1 LIFIKKLIPSPEPDN
16 SLKKEIIVKKFCYF
30 CALFLTI
37 FAAGFAS
44 AAPID
49 IYVSI
54 LPQKWLL
61 EKVGGDLVIPHV
73 LVNKGQ
79 DPHTF
84 EPTPRQ
90 VVSISAAKAY
100 FTMNMQFENIM
111 LNKLIHNNN
120 VLKTV
125 DITNGIERIAMNG
138 EHHHDDAEHDHH
150 DDMLLDPH
158 VWLSVSNLKIMASN
172 MAAALITMDKAN
184 AGRYKE
190 NLATADSLL
199 TNLQKELSEQ
209 LAPFKG
215 ERFFVFHPSFGYFA
229 HEFGLEQEAVE
240 IEGKTPSPRQLSN
253 LIQMAKEDNVKVIFT
268 QPQFDK
274 RSAQAIAS
282 AIGGSVVPLDPLAED
297 VENNL
302 RLMAAN
308 LASSFN

>member
-1 LIFIKKLIPSPEPDN
+1 MR
-16 SLKKEIIVKKFCYF
+16 KFCYF
-30 CALFLTI
+30 YVLLVTLFSTSI
-37 FAAGFAS
+37 AG

-61 EKVGGDLVIPHV
+61 EKIGKNLITPHV
-73 LVNKGQ
+73 LVSKGQ

-90 VVSISAAKAY
+90 IVSLSAAKAY

-111 LNKLIHNNN
+111 LHKLTHNNN
-120 VLKTV
+120 ALQSIDVTQGV
-125 DITNGIERIAMNG
+125 ERIAMNS
-138 EHHHDDAEHDHH
+138 EHHHHKDTENHNKQSE
-150 DDMLLDPH
+150 LFLDPH
-158 VWLSVSNLKIMASN
+158 IWLSISNLKIMADN
-172 MAAALITMDKAN
+172 MAKALISLDEVNAEQYKA
-184 AGRYKE
+184 
-190 NLATADSLL
+190 NLATTMELLSSL
-199 TNLQKELSEQ
+199 QQQLSEQ
-209 LAPFKG
+209 LAPYRG

-253 LIQMAKEDNVKVIFT
+253 LIRMAKEDRVKVIFT

-302 RLMAAN
+302 RLMAGH